1 MATLYSRSA
10 GWRPAYW
17 LAFFPKR
24 AERAGRGKWMFRD
37 VFGHIDRTT
46 VAKRR
51 QLRAT
56 SLVLAVALLGGCA
69 ATGGLSETSPDDV
82 KRAAV
87 SARAKAR
94 WDHLIKGDL
103 AGAYEYMSPASR
115 ATLPLDLYK
124 AKHKVGIY
132 RAVEVDAVKCE
143 ADTCTVNLRVT
154 YDYKRFKGV
163 ATPLVEKWVITQGQA
178 WIVEQ
183 V

>member
-10 GWRPAYW
+10 GWRLAYW
-17 LAFFPKR
+17 LAFRRVR
-24 AERAGRGKWMFRD
+24 AERAGRAKRMFND
-37 VFGHIDRTT
+37 VLGHIDRTS

-51 QLRAT
+51 HLRAT
-56 SLVLAVALLGGCA
+56 NLVLAVALLGGCA
-69 ATGGLSETSPDDV
+69 GMGGLSESSPDDV

-132 RAVEVDAVKCE
+132 RTVEVEAVKCE

-178 WIVEQ
+178 WFVEQ
-183 V
+183 G